1 MPSKRARDGNEQ
13 SAPNYDVEIDADAL
27 LADLAEHAAEYGQQY
42 EDHRRT
48 WEDSFDYAT
57 PFYDAKY
64 WMLEAV
70 GGRRAY
76 ADTLARLQ
84 ADGRFRA
91 RDGTVRVRAL
101 LRWLGERSEQTN
113 EARNGDYTDTRQ
125 ASEAHSAY
133 ASIISTLRDEYGV
146 GWPRLDDLGGS
157 PLECDLP

>member
-1 MPSKRARDGNEQ
+1 MASDRPGDNTDQ
-13 SAPNYDVEIDADAL
+13 SAPNYDVTIDADEL
-27 LADLAEHAAEYGQQY
+27 LADLAADAAVYGRQY

-48 WEDSFDYAT
+48 WQDSFDYAT

-64 WMLEAV
+64 WMLEVV

-76 ADTLARLQ
+76 AETLTRLQ

-91 RDGTVRVRAL
+91 PDGTVRVRAL
-101 LRWLGERSEQTN
+101 LRWLGRRSEQTN

-125 ASEAHSAY
+125 ASEAHSAFTAV
-133 ASIISTLRDEYGV
+133 ASTVREEYGV